1 MLDRSEPVVLVG
13 DEGGAGVKRRV
24 LVVDDDTLTLEILGT
39 ILDLEDFAVR
49 TAGDG
54 ESALAAIGEEIP
66 DVLVLDVMMP
76 GLSGFEV
83 CTHLRA
89 QPATQDLPIVLLT
102 ARDSDEDRRLGHECG
117 ADAYLT
123 KPFSPL
129 KLIETITG
137 IDRIAGARPAEESA

>member
-1 MLDRSEPVVLVG
+1 M
-13 DEGGAGVKRRV
+13 KRRV
-24 LVVDDDTLTLEILGT
+24 LVVDDDALTLEILRT

-54 ESALAAIGEEIP
+54 EAALAAVAEEQP

-76 GLSGFEV
+76 GLTGFEV
-83 CTHLRA
+83 ASRLRSD
-89 QPATQDLPIVLLT
+89 PDTGDLPIILLT
-102 ARDSDEDRRLGHECG
+102 ARDGDDDRRLGLECG

-129 KLIETITG
+129 KLIETIRS
-137 IDRIAGARPAEESA
+137 IDRAAAPAAPEETA

>member
-1 MLDRSEPVVLVG
+1 MVDRSDSVV
-13 DEGGAGVKRRV
+13 DEEGSGVKRRV
-24 LVVDDDTLTLEILGT
+24 LVVDDDTLTLEILET

-49 TAGDG
+49 TAVDG

-83 CTHLRA
+83 CAHLRA

-102 ARDSDEDRRLGHECG
+102 ARDGDEDRRLGRESG

-137 IDRIAGARPAEESA
+137 IDRGAAPPPAEESA